1 MQLSCVVAAGFG
13 LNKTFRVPAQV
24 WKQLPELQPRPDPE
38 HHDDDPAP
46 DPAPLSDEHGAA
58 PKPPSEDVELSDFEK
73 RRLANIANNQAQ
85 LAMLGLGA
93 SAAGASEAAPQGR
106 AQTQGPPAL
115 PRKQG
120 RASPLYSSQTR
131 LRGPLRVP

>member
-58 PKPPSEDVELSDFEK
+58 TKPPSEDVELSDFEK
-73 RRLANIANNQAQ
+73 RRLANIANNQAHSSLCLDSVLLQ
-85 LAMLGLGA
+85 QVHLRLPPGPCANPGPA
-93 SAAGASEAAPQGR
+93 
-106 AQTQGPPAL
+106 GPPPTARSSLAAL
-115 PRKQG
+115 LVSNK
-120 RASPLYSSQTR
+120 AN
-131 LRGPLRVP
+131 RGP